1 LKDNKTLSE
10 HQKTELK
17 SLMTLAGGMD
27 QGELQETFNRY
38 GVTNAENG
46 NVLSEV
52 KPFNLMFQAQMGPLG
67 DNPVFLR
74 PETAQGI
81 FVNFPRLL
89 RCNNDKL
96 PFGAA
101 TIGTSYRNEIAPRKK
116 LIRTR
121 EFEMAE
127 IEYFY
132 DPQNVKHLRIAEVE
146 NVSVPFLT
154 ADDQVAGKQEGTF
167 CTIKAALETGLLS
180 NENLAYF
187 IARTWLFYKE
197 VGLNMSGVR
206 FRQHL
211 RKEMAHYAKDC
222 WDGEI
227 LTSYGWIEVNGLADR
242 SAFDLTCHA
251 EGTKKPMVAPRILEK
266 PRKEQH
272 CIVDLD
278 KGKIGKHFQKLA
290 KNVTLHFDEMDM
302 PRKFAL
308 RDLIQS
314 GESYKF
320 TGSCG
325 NDFELDKSMF
335 KGNFWFFLKKIG
347 FKEKEVNINEEKFV
361 PWVIEPSF
369 GLGRI
374 IFALLEHSFQS
385 RAGRDILVLPT
396 NMAPVKVSLLPLFTK
411 PEFMQHLP
419 GLEKSLKAVGLS
431 VKVDRS
437 GVAIGR
443 KYARNDEIGVPYAV
457 TIDHITN
464 EDQTVT
470 LREIQ
475 TCKQVRMPMNKVP
488 EVLFGLNAFTL
499 QWTDILAT
507 YPEVEEKKE
516 EKK

>member
-1 LKDNKTLSE
+1 MIKNRFIYGPSFDIYQGIGGGGSFAGLYDYGPVGCALKNNLIKLWKDHFILEEDMLEIGATTITPDIVFHFSGHKAKFLDHIVVDTITHQPLRADHALEEWVEKELKDNKTLSE

-227 LTSYGWIEVNGLADR
+227 LTSYGWIETNGLADR

-302 PRKFAL
+302 PQKFAL

-335 KGNFWFFLKKIG
+335 KGNFWFFLKK
-347 FKEKEVNINEEKFV
+347 
-361 PWVIEPSF
+361 
-369 GLGRI
+369 
-374 IFALLEHSFQS
+374 
-385 RAGRDILVLPT
+385 
-396 NMAPVKVSLLPLFTK
+396 
-411 PEFMQHLP
+411 
-419 GLEKSLKAVGLS
+419 
-431 VKVDRS
+431 
-437 GVAIGR
+437 
-443 KYARNDEIGVPYAV
+443 
-457 TIDHITN
+457 
-464 EDQTVT
+464 
-470 LREIQ
+470 
-475 TCKQVRMPMNKVP
+475 
-488 EVLFGLNAFTL
+488 
-499 QWTDILAT
+499 
-507 YPEVEEKKE
+507 
-516 EKK
+516 

>member
-1 LKDNKTLSE
+1 L
-10 HQKTELK
+10 
-17 SLMTLAGGMD
+17 
-27 QGELQETFNRY
+27 
-38 GVTNAENG
+38 
-46 NVLSEV
+46 VLS
-52 KPFNLMFQAQMGPLG
+52 
-67 DNPVFLR
+67 
-74 PETAQGI
+74 
-81 FVNFPRLL
+81 
-89 RCNNDKL
+89 
-96 PFGAA
+96 
-101 TIGTSYRNEIAPRKK
+101 
-116 LIRTR
+116 
-121 EFEMAE
+121 
-127 IEYFY
+127 
-132 DPQNVKHLRIAEVE
+132 
-146 NVSVPFLT
+146 
-154 ADDQVAGKQEGTF
+154 
-167 CTIKAALETGLLS
+167 
-180 NENLAYF
+180 
-187 IARTWLFYKE
+187 
-197 VGLNMSGVR
+197 
-206 FRQHL
+206 
-211 RKEMAHYAKDC
+211 
-222 WDGEI
+222 
-227 LTSYGWIEVNGLADR
+227 
-242 SAFDLTCHA
+242 
-251 EGTKKPMVAPRILEK
+251 
-266 PRKEQH
+266 
-272 CIVDLD
+272 
-278 KGKIGKHFQKLA
+278 
-290 KNVTLHFDEMDM
+290 
-302 PRKFAL
+302 
-308 RDLIQS
+308 
-314 GESYKF
+314 
-320 TGSCG
+320 
-325 NDFELDKSMF
+325 
-335 KGNFWFFLKKIG
+335 KKIG

-464 EDQTVT
+464 KDQTVT